1 MDLSYLVKQ
10 IKEPSSGLRLRQAKV
25 ITVNA
30 SPASVDIQ
38 IAGDTNTLPSVKY
51 LKSLTPVANDI
62 VWILV
67 NGSDLVVIGSQQA
80 QAIIYLPTQ
89 EKK

>member
-25 ITVNA
+25 ITANV
-30 SPASVDIQ
+30 SPSTVDIQ

-51 LKSLTPVANDI
+51 LEGVTPVANDI
-62 VWILV
+62 VWVLV
-67 NGSDLVVIGSQQA
+67 NGSDLLVIGTQQ
-80 QAIIYLPTQ
+80 P
-89 EKK
+89 